1 MLSYAVLNFEA
12 ADELGLRGKIKAQ
25 DLAVLEAI
33 RLQRVYPERVSLQM
47 GQKEYNLVTTKF
59 LMDALPFVIEDPS
72 EVPQIEKRLKDAGL
86 ISVLTMEDGRVFI
99 STTEKADA
107 LTTMAI

>member
-25 DLAVLEAI
+25 DLAALEAI
-33 RLQRVYPERVSLQM
+33 RLQRIYPERVSLKM
-47 GQKEYNLVTTKF
+47 GELEYNLVTAKF
-59 LMDALPFVIEDPS
+59 LMDALPFVIEDPN

-86 ISVLTMEDGRVFI
+86 ISMLTMEDGRVFI

-107 LTTMAI
+107 LTSMTM